1 MCNTKYAIQ
10 NTPMDIFKLFFEH
23 DLRLDKLAKR
33 NANKTKEEIEAGLA
47 DFMKPTP
54 TYSKFYMT
62 GTRLKEE
69 KFGIDTLAKWENIID
84 QLDEVFGENFIF
96 AGNEL
101 MPSIKEALK
110 HTSIGEA
117 ILISPQDE
125 TVYKSESLRVD
136 NESNV
141 GHFKEELSEVL
152 EDDLLVLYKEQ
163 AHDGF
168 DLHLFSKK
176 NIYEELFYAFK
187 PLVGP
192 SFRFFSVNNRRMGSE
207 RHFYFETWTLDNPPH
222 GAEEVLPQTVL

>member
-1 MCNTKYAIQ
+1 
-10 NTPMDIFKLFFEH
+10 MDIFKLFFEH

-33 NANKTKEEIEAGLA
+33 NANKTEEEIEAGLA

-54 TYSKFYMT
+54 TYSKFYLT

-69 KFGIDTLAKWENIID
+69 RFGINILEKWEIIATK
-84 QLDEVFGENFIF
+84 LDEVFRYKVTHIENRIC
-96 AGNEL
+96 
-101 MPSIKEALK
+101 PSIREAVD
-110 HTSIGEA
+110 SADIGDA
-117 ILISPQDE
+117 IVISPGKE
-125 TVYKSESLRVD
+125 LAFEPESLNVD

-141 GHFKEELSEVL
+141 GHFKEELSNVL
-152 EDDLLVLYKEQ
+152 QQDHLVLYKEQ

-176 NIYEELFYAFK
+176 NIYEKLFYAFK

-192 SFRFFSVNNRRMGSE
+192 SFRFFSINNKRMGSE
-207 RHFYFETWTLDNPPH
+207 RHFYFETWTLDKPPH